1 VLLVVPGT
9 APACFFLPKAM
20 IRTALFLC
28 LLSGLLVSAAPVTAR
43 PSHTSWPFWLSRPE
57 RNGQRKLAGDFR
69 PQYGTYRNHSRG
81 NEGSGL
87 LSFLH
92 SGNRKSALARRKSR
106 PHVHRGGRKRTSG
119 IF

>member
-1 VLLVVPGT
+1 VLLVVLGT

-28 LLSGLLVSAAPVTAR
+28 LLSGLLVSVAPVTAR

-57 RNGQRKLAGDFR
+57 RHGQRKLAGDFR